1 MKNDLPIS
9 VLGLN
14 ARTYSALQLRGVLTV
29 GHITRLTARR
39 FVREH
44 GRRSWRDV
52 DFALTQLGVR
62 FRPGPEPHEPE

>member
-14 ARTYSALQLRGVLTV
+14 ARTYAALQRRGVLTV
-29 GHITRLTARR
+29 GHITRLTART
-39 FVREH
+39 FVREY

-52 DFALTQLGVR
+52 DGGLAELGVR
-62 FRPGPEPHEPE
+62 FRAGPEPHEPE